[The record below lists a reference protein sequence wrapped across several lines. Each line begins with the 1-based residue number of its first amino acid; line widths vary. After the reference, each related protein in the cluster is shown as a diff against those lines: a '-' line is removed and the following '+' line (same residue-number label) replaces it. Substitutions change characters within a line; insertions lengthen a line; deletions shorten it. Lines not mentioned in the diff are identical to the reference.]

1 MKSLTTY
8 LEECLNYELS
18 KIDESLSVFDG
29 CEILLINTIEFLE
42 NNLDKNIIKNKF
54 SNLFFNELNIH
65 IDRWNRNG
73 NIQFAYVKKNNNF
86 DENNLK
92 LNICEIHC
100 ELPVQI
106 KDVFFQ
112 KAKSICRNQ
121 LLHEFTHCY
130 QDYKENV
137 KQHLENHFSTIDVP
151 NKVLKELENIEI
163 GFKLDVFFK
172 FTNRTERNTYLAEMY
187 NSLVEHKIEILKS
200 TDKIKKCLE
209 IIKDTKIYKQLVY
222 MFAIKKELE
231 NKNMLKQYAIVYNVS
246 TKSVLSEGDVKRKMT
261 NAINKT
267 INKTKEKLDKVI
279 AKQIVRALEYFKS
292 QNESI
297 LVGDVVNILDE

>member
-1 MKSLTTY
+1 MKSLTEY

-29 CEILLINTIEFLE
+29 CEILLIDTIELLE
-42 NNLDKNIIKNKF
+42 NNLDKNVIKYKF
-54 SNLFFNELNIH
+54 ENLFFNELNLY

-73 NIQFAYVKKNNNF
+73 NVQFAYIKKNNNF

-100 ELPVQI
+100 ELPIQI

-137 KQHLENHFSTIDVP
+137 QQHLENHFSNIDVP
-151 NKVLKELENIEI
+151 NKVLKELENTEI

-172 FTNRTERNTYLAEMY
+172 FTNRTERNAYLAEMY
-187 NSLVEHKIEILKS
+187 NSLIEHKIEILKS
-200 TDKIKKCLE
+200 NDKAKRCLE
-209 IIKDTKIYKQLVY
+209 TIKDTKIYNQLVY
-222 MFAIKKELE
+222 VFAIKKELE
-231 NKNMLKQYAIVYNVS
+231 NKNALKQYAIVYNVS
-246 TKSVLSEGDVKRKMT
+246 TKNALSEGDVKRKIT
-261 NAINKT
+261 SSID
-267 INKTKEKLDKVI
+267 KTKRKLDKVI
-279 AKQIVRALEYFKS
+279 AKQIVRALEYFKL

-297 LVGDVVNILDE
+297 LVGDVVNVL

>member
-1 MKSLTTY
+1 MKSLTEY

-29 CEILLINTIEFLE
+29 CEILLIDTIELLE
-42 NNLDKNIIKNKF
+42 NNLDKNIIKHKF
-54 SNLFFNELNIH
+54 ENLFFNELNIY

-73 NIQFAYVKKNNNF
+73 NVQFAYIKKNNNF

-100 ELPVQI
+100 ELPIQI

-137 KQHLENHFSTIDVP
+137 QQHLENHFSNIDVP
-151 NKVLKELENIEI
+151 NKVLKELENTEI

-172 FTNRTERNTYLAEMY
+172 FTNRTERNAYLAEMY
-187 NSLVEHKIEILKS
+187 NSLIENKIEILKS
-200 TDKIKKCLE
+200 NDKAKRCLE
-209 IIKDTKIYKQLVY
+209 IIKDTKIYNQLIY

-231 NKNMLKQYAIVYNVS
+231 NKNILKQYAIIYNTS
-246 TKSVLSEGDVKRKMT
+246 TKSVLSEGDVKRKIT
-261 NAINKT
+261 SSID
-267 INKTKEKLDKVI
+267 KTKRKLDKVI
-279 AKQIVRALEYFKS
+279 AKQIVRALDYFNS

-297 LVGDVVNILDE
+297 FVGDVVNVL

>member
-1 MKSLTTY
+1 MY
-8 LEECLNYELS
+8 LSWIAFY
-18 KIDESLSVFDG
+18 V
-29 CEILLINTIEFLE
+29 
-42 NNLDKNIIKNKF
+42 IKHKF
-54 SNLFFNELNIH
+54 KNLFFSELNLC
-65 IDRWNRNG
+65 IDKWNRNG
-73 NIQFAYVKKNNNF
+73 NVQFAYVKKNDNF

-100 ELPVQI
+100 ELPIQI

-112 KAKSICRNQ
+112 KAKSICRNK

-137 KQHLENHFSTIDVP
+137 QQHLENHFSNIDVP
-151 NKVLKELENIEI
+151 NKVLKELENTEI

-172 FTNRTERNTYLAEMY
+172 FTNRTERNAYLAEMY
-187 NSLVEHKIEILKS
+187 ASLIEHKIEILKS
-200 TDKIKKCLE
+200 NNKTKKCLE
-209 IIKDTKIYKQLVY
+209 IIKDTKIYNQLVY

-246 TKSVLSEGDVKRKMT
+246 TKNTLSEGDVKRKIT
-261 NAINKT
+261 SSID
-267 INKTKEKLDKVI
+267 KTKRKLDKVI
-279 AKQIVRALEYFKS
+279 AKQIVRALDYFKS

-297 LVGDVVNILDE
+297 LVGDVVNVLWSPGSYGNSDCMEWFDNDKKWKADYTRHWLIEILLPKIE

>member
-1 MKSLTTY
+1 MKSLTEY

-29 CEILLINTIEFLE
+29 CEILLIDTVELLE
-42 NNLDKNIIKNKF
+42 NNLDKNVIKHKF
-54 SNLFFNELNIH
+54 ENLFFNELNIY

-73 NIQFAYVKKNNNF
+73 NVQFAYIKKNNNF

-92 LNICEIHC
+92 LGICEIHC
-100 ELPVQI
+100 ELPIQI

-112 KAKSICRNQ
+112 KAKYICRNQ

-137 KQHLENHFSTIDVP
+137 QQHLENHFSNIDVP
-151 NKVLKELENIEI
+151 NKVLKELENTEI
-163 GFKLDVFFK
+163 GFKLDVLFK
-172 FTNRTERNTYLAEMY
+172 FTNRTERNAYLAEMY
-187 NSLVEHKIEILKS
+187 NSLIEHKIEILKS
-200 TDKIKKCLE
+200 NDKAKRCLE
-209 IIKDTKIYKQLVY
+209 IIKDTKIYKQLMY

-231 NKNMLKQYAIVYNVS
+231 NKNTLKQYAIVYNVS
-246 TKSVLSEGDVKRKMT
+246 TKNTLSEGDVKRKIT
-261 NAINKT
+261 SSID
-267 INKTKEKLDKVI
+267 KTKIKLDKVI
-279 AKQIVRALEYFKS
+279 AKQIVRALEYLKS

-297 LVGDVVNILDE
+297 LVGDVVNIL

>member
-1 MKSLTTY
+1 MKSLTEY

-18 KIDESLSVFDG
+18 KIDESLSMFDG
-29 CEILLINTIEFLE
+29 CEILLIDTIELLE
-42 NNLDKNIIKNKF
+42 NNLNKNIIKYKF
-54 SNLFFNELNIH
+54 ENLFFNELNLH

-73 NIQFAYVKKNNNF
+73 NVQFAYIKKNNNF

-100 ELPVQI
+100 ELPIQI

-112 KAKSICRNQ
+112 KAKYICRNQ
-121 LLHEFTHCY
+121 LLYEFTHCY

-137 KQHLENHFSTIDVP
+137 QQHLENHFSTIDVP
-151 NKVLKELENIEI
+151 NKVLKELENTEI

-172 FTNRTERNTYLAEMY
+172 FTNRTERNAYLAEMY
-187 NSLVEHKIEILKS
+187 NSLIEHKIEILKS
-200 TDKIKKCLE
+200 NDKAKRCLE

-231 NKNMLKQYAIVYNVS
+231 NKHTLKQYAIVYNIS
-246 TKSVLSEGDVKRKMT
+246 TKSVLSEGDVKRKIT
-261 NAINKT
+261 SSIDK
-267 INKTKEKLDKVI
+267 IKRKLDKVI
-279 AKQIVRALEYFKS
+279 AKQIIRALDYFKS

-297 LVGDVVNILDE
+297 LVGDVVNVL

>member
-1 MKSLTTY
+1 MKSLTEY

-29 CEILLINTIEFLE
+29 CEILLIDTINLLE
-42 NNLDKNIIKNKF
+42 NNFDKNVIKHRF
-54 SNLFFNELNIH
+54 ENLFFNELNLY

-73 NIQFAYVKKNNNF
+73 NVQFAYIKKNNNF

-92 LNICEIHC
+92 LSICEIHC
-100 ELPVQI
+100 ELPIQI

-112 KAKSICRNQ
+112 RAKSICRNQ

-130 QDYKENV
+130 QDYKENAQ
-137 KQHLENHFSTIDVP
+137 QHLENHLSIIDVP
-151 NKVLKELENIEI
+151 NKVLKELENTEI
-163 GFKLDVFFK
+163 GLKLDNFFK
-172 FTNRTERNTYLAEMY
+172 FTNRTERNAYLAEMY
-187 NSLVEHKIEILKS
+187 NSLIEHKIEILKS
-200 TDKIKKCLE
+200 TDKTKKCLE
-209 IIKDTKIYKQLVY
+209 IIKDTKIYKQLVC

-231 NKNMLKQYAIVYNVS
+231 NKHTLKQYAIVYNAS
-246 TKSVLSEGDVKRKMT
+246 TKSTLSESDVKRKM
-261 NAINKT
+261 ISS
-267 INKTKEKLDKVI
+267 IDKTKRKLNKVI
-279 AKQIVRALEYFKS
+279 AKQIVRALDYFKS

>member
-1 MKSLTTY
+1 MKSLTEY

-29 CEILLINTIEFLE
+29 CEILLIDTIELLE
-42 NNLDKNIIKNKF
+42 NNLDKNVIKYKF
-54 SNLFFNELNIH
+54 ENFFFNELNLY

-73 NIQFAYVKKNNNF
+73 NVQFAYIKKNNNF
-86 DENNLK
+86 DKNNLK

-100 ELPVQI
+100 ELPIQI

-112 KAKSICRNQ
+112 KAKYICRNQ
-121 LLHEFTHCY
+121 LLHEFMHCY

-137 KQHLENHFSTIDVP
+137 QQHLENHFSNIDVP
-151 NKVLKELENIEI
+151 NKVLKELENTEI

-172 FTNRTERNTYLAEMY
+172 FTNRTERNAYLAEMY
-187 NSLVEHKIEILKS
+187 NSLIEHKIEILKS
-200 TDKIKKCLE
+200 NDKAKRCLE
-209 IIKDTKIYKQLVY
+209 IIKDTKIYNQLVY
-222 MFAIKKELE
+222 VFAIKKELE
-231 NKNMLKQYAIVYNVS
+231 NKNALKQYAIIYNIS
-246 TKSVLSEGDVKRKMT
+246 TKSVLSEGDVKRK
-261 NAINKT
+261 I
-267 INKTKEKLDKVI
+267 ISSIDKTKIKLDKVI

-297 LVGDVVNILDE
+297 LVGDVVNVL

>member
-1 MKSLTTY
+1 MKSLTEY

-29 CEILLINTIEFLE
+29 CEILLIDTIELLE
-42 NNLDKNIIKNKF
+42 KNLDKNVIKYKF
-54 SNLFFNELNIH
+54 ENFFFNELNLY

-73 NIQFAYVKKNNNF
+73 NVQFAYIKKNNNF

-100 ELPVQI
+100 ELPIQI

-112 KAKSICRNQ
+112 RAKSICRNQ

-137 KQHLENHFSTIDVP
+137 QQHLENHFSNIDVP
-151 NKVLKELENIEI
+151 NKVLKELENTEI

-172 FTNRTERNTYLAEMY
+172 FTNRTERNAYLAEMY
-187 NSLVEHKIEILKS
+187 NSLIEHKIEILKS
-200 TDKIKKCLE
+200 NDKTKKCLE
-209 IIKDTKIYKQLVY
+209 IIKDTKIYNQLVY

-231 NKNMLKQYAIVYNVS
+231 NKNTLKQYTIIYNIS
-246 TKSVLSEGDVKRKMT
+246 TKSVLSEGDVKRKIT
-261 NAINKT
+261 SSID
-267 INKTKEKLDKVI
+267 KTKIKLDKVI

-297 LVGDVVNILDE
+297 LIGDVVNVL

>member
-29 CEILLINTIEFLE
+29 CEILLINTIELLE

-54 SNLFFNELNIH
+54 SNLFFNELNLY
-65 IDRWNRNG
+65 IDRWNKNG
-73 NIQFAYVKKNNNF
+73 NVQFAYIKKNNNF

-92 LNICEIHC
+92 LKTCEIHC

-137 KQHLENHFSTIDVP
+137 QQHLENHFSNIDVS
-151 NKVLKELENIEI
+151 NKVLKELENTEI

-172 FTNRTERNTYLAEMY
+172 FTNRTERNAYLAEMH
-187 NSLVEHKIEILKS
+187 NSLIEHKIEILKS
-200 TDKIKKCLE
+200 NDKAKRCLE
-209 IIKDTKIYKQLVY
+209 IIKDTKIYKQLMY

-231 NKNMLKQYAIVYNVS
+231 NKRMLKQYTIIYNAS
-246 TKSVLSEGDVKRKMT
+246 TKNVLSEGDVKRKMT
-261 NAINKT
+261 NA

-297 LVGDVVNILDE
+297 LVGDVVNIL

>member
-1 MKSLTTY
+1 MKSLTEY

-29 CEILLINTIEFLE
+29 CEILLIDTIELLE
-42 NNLDKNIIKNKF
+42 NNLDKNIIKHKF
-54 SNLFFNELNIH
+54 GNLFFNELNIY
-65 IDRWNRNG
+65 IDKWNRNG
-73 NIQFAYVKKNNNF
+73 NVQFAYIKKNNNF

-100 ELPVQI
+100 ELPIQI

-137 KQHLENHFSTIDVP
+137 QQHLENHFSNIDVP
-151 NKVLKELENIEI
+151 NKVLKELENTEI

-172 FTNRTERNTYLAEMY
+172 FTNRTERNAYLAEMY
-187 NSLVEHKIEILKS
+187 NSLIENKIEILKS
-200 TDKIKKCLE
+200 NDKAKRCLE
-209 IIKDTKIYKQLVY
+209 IIKDTKIYKQLMY

-231 NKNMLKQYAIVYNVS
+231 NKRMLKQYAIIYNAS
-246 TKSVLSEGDVKRKMT
+246 TKNVLSEGDVKRKMT
-261 NAINKT
+261 NA

>member
-1 MKSLTTY
+1 MKSLTEY

-29 CEILLINTIEFLE
+29 CEILLIDTIELLE
-42 NNLDKNIIKNKF
+42 NNLDKNVIKYKF
-54 SNLFFNELNIH
+54 ENFFFNELNLY

-73 NIQFAYVKKNNNF
+73 NVQFAYIKKNNNF

-100 ELPVQI
+100 ELPIQI

-112 KAKSICRNQ
+112 RAKSICRNQ

-137 KQHLENHFSTIDVP
+137 QQHLENHFSNIDVP
-151 NKVLKELENIEI
+151 NKVLKELENTEI

-172 FTNRTERNTYLAEMY
+172 FTNRTERNAYLAEMY
-187 NSLVEHKIEILKS
+187 NSLIEHKIEILKS
-200 TDKIKKCLE
+200 NDKTKKCLE
-209 IIKDTKIYKQLVY
+209 IIKDTKIYNQLVY

-231 NKNMLKQYAIVYNVS
+231 NKNTLKQYTIIYNIS
-246 TKSVLSEGDVKRKMT
+246 TKSVLSEGDVKRKIT
-261 NAINKT
+261 SSID
-267 INKTKEKLDKVI
+267 KTKIKLDKVI

-297 LVGDVVNILDE
+297 LVGDIVNIL